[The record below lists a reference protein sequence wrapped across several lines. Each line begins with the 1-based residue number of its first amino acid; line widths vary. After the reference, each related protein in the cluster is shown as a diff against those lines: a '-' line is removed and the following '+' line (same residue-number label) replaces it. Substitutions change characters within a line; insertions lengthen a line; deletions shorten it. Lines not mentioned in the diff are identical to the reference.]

1 MPVPSG
7 SCALFG
13 KEHWNQETAM
23 VGTSKYATSPS
34 HLSTDDPH
42 LDRLLNPAQF
52 YKHPREIIDDPHLG
66 LSEKRAILSSWASD
80 ACAVESM
87 PALRQIPGS
96 PAPVSFDD
104 VMDALRRLDD
114 FARPAAR
121 APTFPADNTGRP
133 TT

>member
-1 MPVPSG
+1 
-7 SCALFG
+7 
-13 KEHWNQETAM
+13 M
-23 VGTSKYATSPS
+23 VGPSKHASSPS

-87 PALRQIPGS
+87 PALRQIPGT

-114 FARPAAR
+114 LARPPAR
-121 APTFPADNTGRP
+121 APALPADNTVCPP

>member
-1 MPVPSG
+1 
-7 SCALFG
+7 
-13 KEHWNQETAM
+13 M

-34 HLSTDDPH
+34 HLSIDDPH

-80 ACAVESM
+80 ACAVESG
-87 PALRQIPGS
+87 PAFRQIPGT

-104 VMDALRRLDD
+104 IMDTLRRLDD
-114 FARPAAR
+114 PAPPPAR
-121 APTFPADNTGRP
+121 APAFPADTTVCPP